1 MEVPS
6 FSLPEIV
13 ADARAGRTPAGG
25 ELDRVCHE
33 IGAFV
38 LTGLPL
44 PTGLTGEVLG
54 RTRELFALPRPAKA
68 TLVSP
73 DDQYVGWRGT
83 DGNRNE
89 YGYADEKEMF
99 HIGPRV
105 ASTLL
110 GLGERA
116 GSGSGSDPVEPT
128 PGRATDLVATAVA
141 DCALWPAELPGF
153 VEAWHRYYAAM
164 QESAALLGTAMAAAL
179 GLAPSRWSG
188 MVAGNWADLAANYY
202 PAPAPSAAPRIRNAV
217 HSDLTL
223 FTVLLQD
230 PPGNGGLVMRDRSGG
245 WHDVA
250 PAAGEFV
257 VNVGELLTYLTRGAW
272 WAVPHEV
279 RPAGPTAAGDRLT
292 LPFFYRPSDHRELV
306 PFDEH
311 GASSEHGDAPPTDGF
326 LADTVLADALRDA
339 GPLDVGAWVRR
350 RKLQQ
355 RVTS

>member
-1 MEVPS
+1 MRVPS
-6 FSLPEIV
+6 FSLPEVV
-13 ADARAGRTPAGG
+13 ADVRAGRAPAGG
-25 ELDRVCHE
+25 EFDRVCRE
-33 IGAFV
+33 VGAFV

-44 PTGLTGEVLG
+44 PAGLVDDVLA
-54 RTRELFALPRPAKA
+54 RTREFFALPFAAKA
-68 TLVSP
+68 ARVSA

-105 ASTLL
+105 AATLL
-110 GLGERA
+110 GLGEHAASHPAEPAPRQ
-116 GSGSGSDPVEPT
+116 GSGLLAAAVE
-128 PGRATDLVATAVA
+128 G
-141 DCALWPAELPGF
+141 CGLWPAELPGF
-153 VEAWHRYYAAM
+153 VDAWHRYYAAM
-164 QESAALLGTAMAAAL
+164 QESAALLGTVMAAAL
-179 GLAPSRWSG
+179 GVAQARWSD

-202 PAPAPSAAPRIRNAV
+202 PPPRPSAPPAIRNAV

-245 WHDVA
+245 WHDVE

-257 VNVGELLTYLTRGAW
+257 VNVGELLTYLTQGAW

-279 RPAGPTAAGDRLT
+279 RPADSTATGDRLT
-292 LPFFYRPSDHRELV
+292 IPFFYRPSDHRELV
-306 PFDEH
+306 PFHEH
-311 GASSEHGDAPPTDGF
+311 GAARGAGPAPAGTPLTDGF

-339 GPLDVGAWVRR
+339 RPLDVGAWVRR

-355 RVTS
+355 RVTT

>member
-1 MEVPS
+1 MQVPS

-13 ADARAGRTPAGG
+13 ADAHAGRAPAGG
-25 ELDRVCHE
+25 ELDRVCRE

-44 PTGLTGEVLG
+44 PTGLTNEVLG
-54 RTRELFALPRPAKA
+54 RTRELFALPRRAKA
-68 TLVSP
+68 ALVSQ

-110 GLGERA
+110 GLGDRA
-116 GSGSGSDPVEPT
+116 GSGSGAVEPT
-128 PGRATDLVATAVA
+128 RGHTAGLVTAAVA
-141 DCALWPAELPGF
+141 DCPLWPAELPGF

-164 QESAALLGTAMAAAL
+164 QESAARLGTALAAAL
-179 GLAPSRWSG
+179 GLEPSRWSD

-202 PAPAPSAAPRIRNAV
+202 PAPAPSGAPGIRNAV

-279 RPAGPTAAGDRLT
+279 RPAGSAAAGDRLT
-292 LPFFYRPSDHRELV
+292 IPFFYRPSDHHELV
-306 PFDEH
+306 PFEVR
-311 GASSEHGDAPPTDGF
+311 GAGSVSADAPPTDGF